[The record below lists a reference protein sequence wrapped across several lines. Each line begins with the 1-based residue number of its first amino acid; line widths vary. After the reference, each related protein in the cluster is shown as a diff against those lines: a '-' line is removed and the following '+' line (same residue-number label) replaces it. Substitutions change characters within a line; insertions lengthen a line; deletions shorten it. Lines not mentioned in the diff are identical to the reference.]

1 MRIKVS
7 LPVADAK
14 LLREKVLEG
23 AEKVEHDDTGQE
35 DWEAV
40 CPLKTFCT
48 SLLNKICQ
56 TMLIDPGQFRVIS
69 ELFQKE
75 CKGRGRLE
83 TLTFAATAT
92 TSQAAT

>member
-23 AEKVEHDDTGQE
+23 AEKVEHDETKQE

-40 CPLKTFCT
+40 CLPKIVYGK
-48 SLLNKICQ
+48 LLNN
-56 TMLIDPGQFRVIS
+56 FW
-69 ELFQKE
+69 
-75 CKGRGRLE
+75 
-83 TLTFAATAT
+83 
-92 TSQAAT
+92 

>member
-23 AEKVEHDDTGQE
+23 AEKVEHDEMRQE

-40 CPLKTFCT
+40 CLQRK
-48 SLLNKICQ
+48 NI
-56 TMLIDPGQFRVIS
+56 IW
-69 ELFQKE
+69 
-75 CKGRGRLE
+75 CKSVEYIFVRYY
-83 TLTFAATAT
+83 
-92 TSQAAT
+92 

>member
-23 AEKVEHDDTGQE
+23 AEKVEHDETTQE

-40 CPLKTFCT
+40 CLHKIFC
-48 SLLNKICQ
+48 SSRLNN
-56 TMLIDPGQFRVIS
+56 FW
-69 ELFQKE
+69 
-75 CKGRGRLE
+75 
-83 TLTFAATAT
+83 
-92 TSQAAT
+92 

>member
-23 AEKVEHDDTGQE
+23 VEKVEHDETTQE

-40 CPLKTFCT
+40 CLHKTFLYRVYIENLVRHC
-48 SLLNKICQ
+48 LLIQ
-56 TMLIDPGQFRVIS
+56 ASS
-69 ELFQKE
+69 E
-75 CKGRGRLE
+75 
-83 TLTFAATAT
+83 
-92 TSQAAT
+92 